1 MGTVL
6 QFADSLRNLITG
18 AGTSRDPRTANAHY
32 AGILTQQQIDQA
44 YRGSG
49 LMRKIV
55 QIPALDMVREW
66 RDWKLEADQITL
78 VETLEKRMAL
88 RQKVRLAE
96 VLRGLGGGALILGLP
111 GDPSQPA
118 PAPTRNGLAFIHVV
132 SRWHLTFD
140 AIEMDARL
148 PGYGEP
154 TMWRMVSADSRQI
167 PIHPSRVV
175 PFRADTAAMLASP
188 FGMNSPDAFW
198 GESTVAQVLEAVSD
212 SDAARGAFVALLHK
226 ARVLRIGIPG
236 LGEALST
243 PGGKTLLQGRMAN
256 LALAEGMFNAMVFDA
271 GQDGKDGEQI
281 SDAVYNFAGAKDIIN
296 AYGEFVSAV
305 SDIPATRLL
314 GRAPDGMNSSGD
326 SQQVDWRKKVRAM
339 QTLDLAPCLDRVDVH
354 LLASALGT
362 VPDGQ
367 WYDFAPLDTPS
378 EAENATRF
386 DKQMDAVTK
395 LQNTG
400 TIPDQAFAKSV
411 QSLMT
416 EEGYLPGLEQAL
428 AEVPDDERY
437 GIEPEEELPEPGAEL
452 PANEEG
458 GDPFSDAAP
467 RTLYVH
473 RALLNADELIA
484 WAKAQGF
491 ESTLPAGDLHVTVAF
506 SRRPVDWMAVEPSW
520 DGDKGDLIVPPG
532 GARLVEPLGDKGA
545 VVLLFNSATL
555 AYRHEAIKRAG
566 ASFDFPE
573 YQPHV
578 SITYQGG
585 GVDLSTV
592 EPYRGALHFGPEIF
606 AELDEDWSAKI
617 TEA

>member
-6 QFADSLRNLITG
+6 NFADSLRNLITG
-18 AGTSRDPRTANAHY
+18 AGSSRDARTGNSHV

-49 LMRKIV
+49 LMRKII

-66 RDWKLEADQITL
+66 RDWKLEADQIEL
-78 VETLEKRMAL
+78 VETLEKKLAL
-88 RQKVRLAE
+88 RQKVRSAE

-111 GDPSQPA
+111 GDPSTPA
-118 PAPTRNGLAFIHVV
+118 PAPRRDGLAFIHVV
-132 SRWHLTFD
+132 SRWHLTFES
-140 AIEMDARL
+140 IEMDARVA
-148 PGYGEP
+148 GYGEP

-167 PIHPSRVV
+167 TIHPSRVI
-175 PFRADTAAMLASP
+175 PFRADTASMLASP

-198 GESTVAQVLEAVSD
+198 GESTVAQVLEAVTD
-212 SDAARGAFVALLHK
+212 SDAARGAFASMLNK

-236 LGEALST
+236 LSEALSS
-243 PGGKTLLQGRMAN
+243 PGGQALLQSRMAN
-256 LALAEGMFNAMVFDA
+256 LSLAESMFNAMIYDA
-271 GQDGKDGEQI
+271 GEGPDTGEKI
-281 SDAVYNFAGAKDIIN
+281 TDAVYNFAGAKDIIN
-296 AYGEFVSAV
+296 AYGEFVAAV

-314 GRAPDGMNSSGD
+314 GRAPEGMNSSGD

-378 EAENATRF
+378 EADNAARF

-400 TIPDQAFAKSV
+400 TIPDQAFAKAV

-437 GIEPEEELPEPGAEL
+437 GIEPDAPEDEP
-452 PANEEG
+452 PAIEEG
-458 GDPFSDAAP
+458 GDPFADAAP
-467 RTLYVH
+467 RTLYVS

-484 WAKAQGF
+484 WAKGQGF
-491 ESTLPAGDLHVTVAF
+491 DSTLPADDLHVTITYSKA
-506 SRRPVDWMAVEPSW
+506 RVDWMKMGAPW
-520 DGDKGDLIVPPG
+520 DGDAKGDLIVPAG
-532 GARLVEPLGDKGA
+532 GARIVEPLGDKGA
-545 VVLLFNSATL
+545 VVLLFASSAL
-555 AYRHEAIKRAG
+555 SWRHEDMVRNG
-566 ASFDFPE
+566 ASHDFPE

-578 SITYQGG
+578 TITYQGA
-585 GVDLSTV
+585 GVDLSKV

-617 TEA
+617 AEA